1 MPFAPGAIYGDD
13 EPVPKW
19 SIGSPQLRR
28 QGIRQ
33 LLCRE
38 DRLAAPMMALRYTDG
53 KWMAVFHH
61 ASGADTTVADRG
73 KVAGGEALIDRRFDF
88 ASLGGVERH
97 GRASLGAFF
106 PGSEGPSLTAPAR
119 PPFVNTVIGAGAF
132 IRWPRASGTTTN
144 SHLPGARRPRR
155 RSSFPPRGGGRGTNW
170 PPLPLRWR
178 RDRWLCRA
186 PQFWLTR
193 WS

>member
-61 ASGADTTVADRG
+61 ASGAATTVADRG
-73 KVAGGEALIDRRFDF
+73 KVAGGEVLIDRRFDF
-88 ASLGGVERH
+88 ASLGGVERPRPGQP
-97 GRASLGAFF
+97 GRVF
-106 PGSEGPSLTAPAR
+106 PGVGGPCHLQHRQGPPSSTPSLAPALSSAGRGR
-119 PPFVNTVIGAGAF
+119 PAPLQTHICLGDGGHAGRVLFRLVAVGVGQTG
-132 IRWPRASGTTTN
+132 PRCPS
-144 SHLPGARRPRR
+144 
-155 RSSFPPRGGGRGTNW
+155 GGGGTGGYVEH
-170 PPLPLRWR
+170 LS
-178 RDRWLCRA
+178 
-186 PQFWLTR
+186 FG
-193 WS
+193 